1 MIADILQT
9 ACAPAPAGIPLSTP
23 LAALSLPELRRLGD
37 ELMRAYGVGLSL
49 RNDGLFCLW
58 RQGNEWPLMPGAR
71 LGDAFA
77 GAARMQ
83 KHFP

>member
-9 ACAPAPAGIPLSTP
+9 ACAPALAGTPLSTP
-23 LAALSLPELRRLGD
+23 LAALSLPDLRRLGD
-37 ELMRAYGVGLSL
+37 ELMRAYGVALSL
-49 RNDGLFCLW
+49 RNDGLFSLW
-58 RQGNEWPLMPGAR
+58 RAGHEFPINSLTR